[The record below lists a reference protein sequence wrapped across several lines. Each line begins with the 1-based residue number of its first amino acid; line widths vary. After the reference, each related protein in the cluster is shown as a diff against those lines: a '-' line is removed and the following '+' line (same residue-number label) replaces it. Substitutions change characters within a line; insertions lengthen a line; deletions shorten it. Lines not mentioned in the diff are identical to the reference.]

1 MKKMMELGKW
11 IFIVFAF
18 AKANTAT
25 AQLTNNNPLI
35 AADSIAQSRWVDS
48 VYQSLDTKEKIGQL
62 FMVDLF
68 SNKGKAHEDRVRE
81 LVEKHKIGGII
92 FSKGG
97 PSRQAALTNELQ
109 KKSKTPMLIAMDA
122 EWGLSMRLDS
132 TYAFPWNMTLG
143 ATAKNNHS
151 YEVGKRI
158 GEHCKRLGVHI
169 NFAPDVDIN
178 TNPINP
184 IIGNRSFG
192 EDVKNVTDKA
202 SAFMKGMQSTGTLAS
217 AKHFPGHGDTDQD
230 SHKTLPT
237 VEFTAARIDSV
248 ELYPYRRLIDE
259 GLASAMV
266 AHLNIPSLES
276 RPGYPTSISEKV
288 VTGMLKN
295 KLGFKGLI
303 FTDALNMKG
312 ASNFSAPG
320 AIDLQAFKAG
330 NDVLLISED
339 IPKSIKLIEEALE
352 NGEITKKRL
361 EHSVKKIL
369 QAKYIVGL
377 NAYQPIETKNLYE
390 DLNTEKDEVVYEN
403 AIEAAITV
411 LKNKNDLLPLK
422 DLETKKIAYVQ
433 LGDDSGL
440 TFYQE
445 LKKYAE
451 VDKIVG
457 DQLDELMDNLEPYNT
472 VIVGF
477 HRSNEN
483 PWKSHSMNSK
493 QLNWLYEI
501 ARTHDVIFD
510 AFVNPY
516 MLAQFQTTSNFEAII
531 MSYQNSDLAQK
542 VSAQMIFG
550 ARNVSGRI
558 PVTAGEFTAGTGM
571 DIASIKRLS
580 YSNSPAS
587 VGLDNSILK
596 KIDSVAQYTMDN
608 KGAPGMQ
615 ILIARRGKVIFDKS
629 YGHHTYNDTEKVKS
643 DDVYDIASVT
653 KILATLPLI
662 MELVEQKVISL
673 DDKLSKLD
681 KNYLNTNK
689 QDITIREM
697 LSHYAR
703 LQAWIPFYKYTL
715 DSLDKKPSKDYYTNN
730 LDQYHDLSVADG
742 LFASQVVEDSIY
754 NRILNSEL
762 RKRKEYKYS
771 DLPYYIL
778 KKYIEEREGRNLDE
792 LTSTHFYKS
801 LGMNNTGY
809 LPLKKFAKTRI
820 VPTENDR
827 TFRNQLLQGY
837 VHDQGAAMQGGIGGH
852 AGLFSNANDIAKM
865 MQMYLQEG
873 YYGGRDYFKPET
885 VNEFNTCYYCEEEV
899 RRGVGFDKPQLEKV
913 GPTCGCVSKRS
924 FGHSGFTGAYTW
936 ADPDQEIV
944 YVFLSNRVHPDAE
957 NRFLQRENIRT
968 NIQQIIYDAIIN

>member
-1 MKKMMELGKW
+1 MRMMDTMKWLLV
-11 IFIVFAF
+11 VFAF
-18 AKANTAT
+18 AKAYTST
-25 AQLTNNNPLI
+25 AQLTNNNPLQ
-35 AADSIAQSRWVDS
+35 AKDHVAQNKWVDS

-68 SNKGKAHEDRVRE
+68 SNKGKAHEDRVRK
-81 LVEKHKIGGII
+81 LVEKNKIGGII

-97 PSRQAALTNELQ
+97 PLRQAALTNELQ

-122 EWGLSMRLDS
+122 EWGLAMRLDS

-143 ATAKNNHS
+143 ANAKDAHS

-169 NFAPDVDIN
+169 NFGPDVDIN

-192 EDVKNVTDKA
+192 EDKQNVTDKA

-237 VEFTAARIDSV
+237 VDFTAARIDSV
-248 ELYPYRRLIDE
+248 ELYPYRRLINE

-276 RPGYPTSISEKV
+276 RAGYPTSISEKV
-288 VTGMLKN
+288 VTGMLKEQ
-295 KLGFKGLI
+295 LGFNGLI

-320 AIDLQAFKAG
+320 QIDLQAFKAG

-339 IPKSIKLIEEALE
+339 VPKSIKLIEEALK
-352 NGEITKKRL
+352 NGEITKERL
-361 EHSVKKIL
+361 EYSVKKIL
-369 QAKYIVGL
+369 KAKYIVGL
-377 NAYQPIETKNLYE
+377 NNYQPIETLNLYN
-390 DLNTEKDEVVYEN
+390 DLNTEKDDVVYEN

-411 LKNKNDLLPLK
+411 LKNKDDLLPLK
-422 DLETKKIAYVQ
+422 NLETKKIAYVE

-457 DQLDELMDNLEPYNT
+457 DQLDELMDNLATYNT

-477 HRSNEN
+477 HRSNDN

-516 MLAQFQTTSNFEAII
+516 MLAQFQTTTNFEAII
-531 MSYQNSDLAQK
+531 MSYQNSDLAQQ

-550 ARNVSGRI
+550 GRNVSGRM
-558 PVTAGEFTAGTGM
+558 PVSAGEFKVGTGM

-587 VGLDNSILK
+587 VGMDGMILK
-596 KIDSVAQYTMDN
+596 KIDSLAQYTISQ

-615 ILIARRGKVIFDKS
+615 ILVARRGKVIFDKS
-629 YGHHTYNDTEKVKS
+629 YGHHTYDKSQKVEF
-643 DDVYDIASVT
+643 DDIYDIASVT

-662 MELVEQKVISL
+662 MELVEQQVIQL

-689 QDITIREM
+689 EDITIREM

-715 DSLDKKPSKDYYTNN
+715 DSLDKKPSKDYYKNI

-742 LFASQVVEDSIY
+742 IFANHVVGDTIY
-754 NRILNSEL
+754 NRIINSEL

-778 KKYIEEREGRNLDE
+778 KKYIEDREGRNLDE

-820 VPTENDR
+820 VPTEDDQ

-873 YYGGRDYFKPET
+873 YYGGKSYFKPET
-885 VNEFNTCYYCEEEV
+885 VNEFNTCNYCDDDV
-899 RRGVGFDKPQLEKV
+899 RRGVGFDKPQLKGS
-913 GPTCGCVSKRS
+913 GPTCGCVGKRS

-936 ADPDQEIV
+936 ADPEQEIV
-944 YVFLSNRVHPDAE
+944 YVFLSNRVHPDAA
-957 NRFLQRENIRT
+957 NRFLIKESIRT
-968 NIQQIIYDAIIN
+968 NIQQIIYDSIIN